1 MYILVMMLT
10 STRSCMGFTAAIKAF
25 SIFSSFSIVS
35 KTPAKEPASVEDLN
49 INGGSFNNPGN
60 FLIVFSSALRF

>member
-1 MYILVMMLT
+1 
-10 STRSCMGFTAAIKAF
+10 MGFTAAIKAF